1 MLKNILRRIKNMFTL
16 TKDSGLTKVWVSLVV
31 GGTYTY
37 DQVPN
42 IFNLKVAVGEVLEEM
57 GFVETK

>member
-1 MLKNILRRIKNMFTL
+1 MFTL